1 MTIARMPFWSDSA
14 TFSAA
19 WRHTWQVRNSVSPSF
34 HSPVALSRYRG
45 VDAMRNRATGTP
57 DGVNRSSGSSTRLPV
72 TVMVVSLLMGGPSV
86 LGPAGACRGWFAFA
100 VWRVAAL
107 AATALSAAACRRR
120 LSVKRAG
127 RESFRERSGPEGRE
141 KFPGGAA

>member
-1 MTIARMPFWSDSA
+1 M
-14 TFSAA
+14 
-19 WRHTWQVRNSVSPSF
+19 
-34 HSPVALSRYRG
+34 
-45 VDAMRNRATGTP
+45 
-57 DGVNRSSGSSTRLPV
+57 PV
-72 TVMVVSLLMGGPSV
+72 TVRRVSLLMGGPSV
-86 LGPAGACRGWFAFA
+86 LAAPALAGAGFAFA